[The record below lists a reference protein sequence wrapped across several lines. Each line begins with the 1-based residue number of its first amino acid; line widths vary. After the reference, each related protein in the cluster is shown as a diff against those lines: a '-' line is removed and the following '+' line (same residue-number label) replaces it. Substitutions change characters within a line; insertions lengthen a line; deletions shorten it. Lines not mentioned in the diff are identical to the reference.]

1 MRSMLKSR
9 IRRFVGGEPSRPRRA
24 LGPHRASVV
33 AVAAQKGGVGKTTTA
48 VNLASALARFHGRK
62 VLLIDLD
69 PQGHVHTALGAQ
81 VLAGGGAI
89 SDLLTQDTGAEV
101 MDVATSTRVPG
112 LDVTPLDPQLA
123 HAENLLGTRM
133 GKEFVL
139 REALAAT
146 RTWYDTILI
155 DCPPNLGNLT
165 VNALVAA
172 DYVLIPADPS
182 PLALSGVH
190 AIVETVGEVARR
202 LNPGIDI
209 LGVLLT
215 RVDGRTR
222 RLNEAIV
229 SEMERDFGDTLLPVR
244 IGIHNRL
251 AQAQHEGVDIF
262 DFDPDGRGA
271 RHYRE
276 LADHVVRLLDEGT

>member
-9 IRRFVGGEPSRPRRA
+9 IRRFVAGEPSRPRRA
-24 LGPHRASVV
+24 LGPHRATVV

-69 PQGHVHTALGAQ
+69 PQGHVHTAPGE
-81 VLAGGGAI
+81 
-89 SDLLTQDTGAEV
+89 DLGAEV
-101 MDVATSTRVPG
+101 MDVATSTRVAG

-139 REALAAT
+139 REALVAT
-146 RTWYDTILI
+146 RTWYDTILV

-229 SEMERDFGDTLLPVR
+229 SEMERDFGDILLPVR

-262 DFDPDGRGA
+262 DFDPEGRGA

-276 LADHVVRLLDEGT
+276 LADHVVRLLDEAR